1 MHLRKYVRQIRPI
14 QENYIKP
21 EDKIQFLF
29 TEEVNLP
36 TEVFGGLPFEKS
48 ERQSSAKRDVIIP
61 ITKYLFEVFIV
72 HRQEFHKFKLIDL
85 SSNIFKYWYIQ

>member
-14 QENYIKP
+14 QENHIKP

-48 ERQSSAKRDVIIP
+48 ERQSSAKRDVIIVRSKDRETDRDE
-61 ITKYLFEVFIV
+61 IL
-72 HRQEFHKFKLIDL
+72 RNL
-85 SSNIFKYWYIQ
+85 N

>member
-36 TEVFGGLPFEKS
+36 QKFLVDYLLKNQKDN
-48 ERQSSAKRDVIIP
+48 RQQKEM
-61 ITKYLFEVFIV
+61 L
-72 HRQEFHKFKLIDL
+72 
-85 SSNIFKYWYIQ
+85 

>member
-29 TEEVNLP
+29 TEEVKSVCGELV
-36 TEVFGGLPFEKS
+36 EV
-48 ERQSSAKRDVIIP
+48 V
-61 ITKYLFEVFIV
+61 
-72 HRQEFHKFKLIDL
+72 
-85 SSNIFKYWYIQ
+85 